1 MFDKKGFWYF
11 LMFGAIV
18 LWVAVIWLGYVIFPQ
33 STVGKAV
40 PFILTLMLHLSEIPI
55 SLKIGRAK
63 GVPRARVIILTAIF
77 GFTWWLPLKRG
88 VFA

>member
-1 MFDKKGFWYF
+1 MLDKKGFWYF

-18 LWVAVIWLGYVIFPQ
+18 LWVAVIWLGYVIFPH
-33 STVGKAV
+33 SAVGKAV
-40 PFILTLMLHLSEIPI
+40 PFVLTLMLHLSEIPI
-55 SLKIGRAK
+55 SSKIGRAK

-88 VFA
+88 VIS